1 MTRPWSVHVGDCR
14 HTLAAMPEESIDA
27 VVTDTPYGLST
38 LLDPPNLDRDAL
50 WQKLTAGQREAP
62 IRTLMRSWLD
72 TDENPVMKGR
82 GFMGKE
88 WDALVPPPATWRK
101 VWRVLKPGAYC
112 LAFAGTRTYDL
123 ITMALRFADFEIED
137 TWQWLYGCLSEDT
150 EIMVNGEWRPWTDAV
165 AGSTVMAYSLTDD
178 TLRPE
183 TVEELF
189 VYEYDDVAFH
199 VRGDDTDHIVSRN
212 HRCLINDGEW
222 RFAVAEKVPRSC
234 RIPVVEGDAV
244 LRSVWRGNAE
254 VGVSREA
261 HQDADMFAGM
271 QRQIQG
277 SGVRQA
283 CAQGAR
289 CVDDDIGA
297 IVPPEDVGATEPRM
311 ARRSD
316 AASLTRQ
323 LPRREV
329 RADAAGHDADVDQD
343 RLHHGAPHG
352 DGETSRTHADT
363 DGSRAPHQPQ
373 PVGQPTGEL
382 DAVRHEPGAQA
393 VRGARLSTASMAT
406 VTPIHY
412 RGKVW
417 CVRVPSGAFVAR
429 RNGQVFITGNS
440 GMPKRVRL
448 DLKIDEHFGMKDA
461 RPVLGKMSA
470 PNRNNNGQTMG
481 DGWQEA
487 PDLFGAATPEAARFV
502 GWDRASRPGWEPII
516 VAVKPLRGTIAET
529 ALRYGT
535 GGMNADGCRIPRG
548 DAGEQV
554 ATKGA
559 SSRDLFRHADG
570 HGQPV
575 VIDKRGGFPA
585 NVIIDEEVAAEL
597 DRLTGPCGGAGRAS
611 GPAIN
616 GARDGT
622 AAYGARGGIPAER
635 VVFHGRCDGASN
647 FFYTAKASTSERD
660 KGLEDLPTLTPGE
673 RSGGREEGSAGI
685 NGYAGTRGE
694 NGRNPH
700 PTVKPISLMR
710 YLVRRASPPGA
721 WDPDMAKRPVV
732 LDCFMGSGSTGVAA
746 MVEGVRFVGCELGEE
761 SAEVARLRLQ
771 HAYALPRED
780 GEAPVVTRVG
790 GQGKLF

>member
-88 WDALVPPPATWRK
+88 WDALVPPPATWRQ

-137 TWQWLYGCLSEDT
+137 TVTWLYGCLSEDT

-165 AGSTVMAYSLTDD
+165 AGSTVMAYSLEDD

-222 RFAVAEKVPRSC
+222 RFAIAEKVPRSC

-297 IVPPEDVGATEPRM
+297 IVPPEDVGAAEPRM

-316 AASLTRQ
+316 AASLARQ

-352 DGETSRTHADT
+352 DGETSRTHADA

-393 VRGARLSTASMAT
+393 VRGARLSIASLAT

-429 RNGQVFITGNS
+429 RNGHVFITGNS

-461 RPVLGKMSA
+461 RPVVGA
-470 PNRNNNGQTMG
+470 QRTRRFAAG
-481 DGWQEA
+481 DCAVGHTDTQNIGIT
-487 PDLFGAATPEAARFV
+487 GAATPEAARFV
-502 GWDRASRPGWEPII
+502 GWDRASKPGWEPII
-516 VAVKPLRGTIAET
+516 IAVKPLRGTIAET

-548 DAGEQV
+548 EISTGNGKQSTVACYGEYAERPTEYV
-554 ATKGA
+554 N
-559 SSRDLFRHADG
+559 
-570 HGQPV
+570 
-575 VIDKRGGFPA
+575 KRGGFPA

-597 DRLTGPCGGAGRAS
+597 DRQSGYLAGRGNVSNGKTATIAATPSGYAAGMIRGGA
-611 GPAIN
+611 PHQTY
-616 GARDGT
+616 DT
-622 AAYGARGGIPAER
+622 GG
-635 VVFHGRCDGASN
+635 GASR

-660 KGLEDLPTLTPGE
+660 KGLENLPVLTPGE
-673 RSGGREEGSAGI
+673 RSGGREEGSA
-685 NGYAGTRGE
+685 AGRGGE
-694 NGRNPH
+694 KGRNPH
-700 PTVKPISLMR
+700 PTVKPISLMQ
-710 YLVRRASPPGA
+710 YLVRRACPPGA
-721 WDPDMAKRPVV
+721 WDQDVAKRPVF
-732 LDCFMGSGSTGVAA
+732 LDCFMGSGSTGVAC
-746 MVEGVRFVGCELGEE
+746 MVEGVRFVGCELEAA

-771 HAYALPRED
+771 HAYALPREE
-780 GEAPVVTRVG
+780 GEAPPATRDG

>member
-27 VVTDTPYGLST
+27 CVTDTPYGLST
-38 LLDPPNLDRDAL
+38 LLDPPNLDREAL
-50 WQKLTAGQREAP
+50 WQKLTAGLREAP
-62 IRTLMRSWLD
+62 IRVLMRAWLD
-72 TDENPVMKGR
+72 TGENPVMKGR

-88 WDALVPPPATWRK
+88 WDALVPPPNTWRK

-137 TWQWLYGCLSEDT
+137 TWQWLYG
-150 EIMVNGEWRPWTDAV
+150 
-165 AGSTVMAYSLTDD
+165 
-178 TLRPE
+178 
-183 TVEELF
+183 
-189 VYEYDDVAFH
+189 
-199 VRGDDTDHIVSRN
+199 
-212 HRCLINDGEW
+212 
-222 RFAVAEKVPRSC
+222 
-234 RIPVVEGDAV
+234 
-244 LRSVWRGNAE
+244 
-254 VGVSREA
+254 
-261 HQDADMFAGM
+261 Q
-271 QRQIQG
+271 
-277 SGVRQA
+277 
-283 CAQGAR
+283 
-289 CVDDDIGA
+289 
-297 IVPPEDVGATEPRM
+297 
-311 ARRSD
+311 
-316 AASLTRQ
+316 
-323 LPRREV
+323 
-329 RADAAGHDADVDQD
+329 
-343 RLHHGAPHG
+343 
-352 DGETSRTHADT
+352 
-363 DGSRAPHQPQ
+363 
-373 PVGQPTGEL
+373 
-382 DAVRHEPGAQA
+382 
-393 VRGARLSTASMAT
+393 
-406 VTPIHY
+406 
-412 RGKVW
+412 
-417 CVRVPSGAFVAR
+417 
-429 RNGQVFITGNS
+429 

-461 RPVLGKMSA
+461 RPVLGRSTRQMPSA
-470 PNRNNNGQTMG
+470 ETVARRVA
-481 DGWQEA
+481 DGRLFAVQD
-487 PDLFGAATPEAARFV
+487 PDAGRWATGAATPEAARFV

-548 DAGEQV
+548 DAGEQ
-554 ATKGA
+554 KGVR
-559 SSRDLFRHADG
+559 RDGVDTDLVYGDFANRG
-570 HGQPV
+570 GQLI

-597 DRLTGPCGGAGRAS
+597 DRQSGISPAKAERIGRRGGRGFGMFDDEKSANHNGVWLGMEAGGASR
-611 GPAIN
+611 
-616 GARDGT
+616 
-622 AAYGARGGIPAER
+622 
-635 VVFHGRCDGASN
+635 